1 MSEEFDLTNPQSR
14 AEKSLATLTG
24 DYSGDIP
31 APQSRAEAYLKKL
44 VDGGGA
50 TGDLADRVE
59 DLEEAVTSKADLENG
74 KVPSAQLPSYVDDV
88 LEFASTGEFPL
99 SGESGKIYVARD
111 TNASYRWSGSAYIE
125 IARPTAFDTT
135 PTQGSTNGI
144 TSGAVYDAI
153 GDITTVLASVVSVQ
167 P

>member
-1 MSEEFDLTNPQSR
+1 MSEEFDLMNPQSR

-31 APQSRAEAYLKKL
+31 VPQSRTEAYLKKL
-44 VDGGGA
+44 VDGGV

-59 DLEEAVTSKADLENG
+59 ELEEGMTEKADLENG
-74 KVPSAQLPSYVDDV
+74 KVPSTQLPSYVDDV
-88 LEFASTGEFPL
+88 LEFANTGEFPL
-99 SGESGKIYVARD
+99 SGETGKIYVALD

-125 IARPTAFDTT
+125 IARPTTFDTT

-153 GDITTVLASVVSVQ
+153 GDISTVLASVVSVQ